1 MALRCR
7 AELNPWL
14 RYGQLA
20 LHVSS
25 CVLHASRLAWCL
37 ACKAFRQA
45 RSPPQPGLVA
55 AYRASSAATHC
66 LYVPMHRLA
75 QSFVVTVEPPAARL
89 PTPTITIIATTT
101 TATIATTLFLTMGPI
116 PFVALPRCVSPAT
129 PHLTH
134 GSSPVLRWSCQI
146 AQILT
151 LRHRHVH
158 CRPWTPPGL
167 WQADLTRLS
176 GKPRATHGTGVTPA
190 RTAARL
196 RAENSSVPG
205 DSLVPSDRYSRGSPP
220 LCLPAPGENRHPV
233 CAGHRAS
240 PLELTQE
247 LERGEATLGRLR
259 GRAGRLPGVVGRTG
273 RPGSRRSRERG
284 TAGPPA
290 PGESD
295 RRPVARNRPPPP
307 RYGPPMPG
315 RCPGPPARDP
325 RPARPGALVPALQAE
340 RHAPWA
346 CESCSRGR
354 SPCSAGLVRVGRNR
368 FPRIAQ
374 EPQTRDR
381 LPADTS
387 TGGQITTERRR
398 RILCADA
405 PLEAERRPPWPWSLA
420 LAKCRCGAF

>member
-1 MALRCR
+1 MAPHCR

-158 CRPWTPPGL
+158 CRPWTGPGSL
-167 WQADLTRLS
+167 AGRPDSAERQA
-176 GKPRATHGTGVTPA
+176 ACHA
-190 RTAARL
+190 RNR
-196 RAENSSVPG
+196 G
-205 DSLVPSDRYSRGSPP
+205 DSSADS
-220 LCLPAPGENRHPV
+220 
-233 CAGHRAS
+233 
-240 PLELTQE
+240 
-247 LERGEATLGRLR
+247 
-259 GRAGRLPGVVGRTG
+259 
-273 RPGSRRSRERG
+273 
-284 TAGPPA
+284 
-290 PGESD
+290 
-295 RRPVARNRPPPP
+295 RPVARRELQRAWGLTCAVRPLLTRVATPVPSCPRRESPP
-307 RYGPPMPG
+307 R
-315 RCPGPPARDP
+315 
-325 RPARPGALVPALQAE
+325 L
-340 RHAPWA
+340 
-346 CESCSRGR
+346 RG
-354 SPCSAGLVRVGRNR
+354 SPCEPAG
-368 FPRIAQ
+368 AH
-374 EPQTRDR
+374 
-381 LPADTS
+381 A
-387 TGGQITTERRR
+387 
-398 RILCADA
+398 
-405 PLEAERRPPWPWSLA
+405 
-420 LAKCRCGAF
+420 GA